1 MSSTPNLARARPSV
15 HGVVH
20 ATATGLFV
28 AVFLY
33 SAVWSL
39 VDVDGTRADTLA
51 LGFPAWTSLP
61 LALAKL
67 AGLAV
72 ILSRRFGAL
81 TWLAFAG
88 FFYDVVLALG
98 AHVAQRDG
106 ERAALALVGIA
117 VTVAAYLVERRR
129 RAALSG
135 GTAVP
140 AGTAAPSPAAPAR

>member
-1 MSSTPNLARARPSV
+1 MSPNQNVAPARPPV
-15 HGVVH
+15 QGVVH
-20 ATATGLFV
+20 LTATGLFV

-39 VDVDGTRADTLA
+39 VDLDGTRADTVA

-72 ILSRRFGAL
+72 ILSRRFEAL

-106 ERAALALVGIA
+106 ARAALALVGIA

-129 RAALSG
+129 RAAVPA

-140 AGTAAPSPAAPAR
+140 AGMTTPPPAARAR